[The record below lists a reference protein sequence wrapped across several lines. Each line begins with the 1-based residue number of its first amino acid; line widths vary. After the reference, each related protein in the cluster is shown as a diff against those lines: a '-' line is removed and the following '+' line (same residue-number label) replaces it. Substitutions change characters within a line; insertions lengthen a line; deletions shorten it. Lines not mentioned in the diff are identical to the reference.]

1 MDSNSCP
8 ITCGC
13 VGYGYV
19 PEQTLNCVYESTA
32 TALARGTLFP
42 ELDLT
47 IEEYGSVCKKI
58 GGAQ

>member
-1 MDSNSCP
+1 MEDNSCP

-19 PEQTLNCVYESTA
+19 PPQTLESVYENPE
-32 TALARGTLFP
+32 TALDRGTLFP
-42 ELDLT
+42 ELDLS
-47 IEEYGSVCKKI
+47 IEEYGSVCNRT

>member
-1 MDSNSCP
+1 MENNSCP

-13 VGYGYV
+13 IGYGYV
-19 PEQTLNCVYESTA
+19 PDQQLMYVYDCPE
-32 TALARGTLFP
+32 TALDRGTLFP

-47 IEEYGSVCKKI
+47 IEEYGKVCKRT

>member
-1 MDSNSCP
+1 MENNSCP
-8 ITCGC
+8 VSCGC

-19 PEQTLNCVYESTA
+19 PDQTLRYVYESA
-32 TALARGTLFP
+32 QMALERGTLFP

-47 IEEYGSVCKKI
+47 IEEYGKVCKRT